1 LLEKSKKLAL
11 KIAQILDDRKAI
23 DVVVLDIHKLTI
35 IADYFVI
42 ASGTSEIQVRAL
54 CDEVEDKLKQEG
66 IEAIHKDGH
75 GGNRWVALDYG
86 DVIVHIFHQDEREFY
101 DLERLWADGIP
112 LSVDNA

>member
-1 LLEKSKKLAL
+1 MLEKSKELAF
-11 KIAQILDDRKAI
+11 KIAHILDDRKAV
-23 DVVVLDIHKLTI
+23 DVVVLDIHELTI

-42 ASGTSEIQVRAL
+42 ASGTSETQVRAL
-54 CDEVEDKLKQEG
+54 CDEVEDKIKQEG
-66 IEAIHKDGH
+66 MEPIHKDGH

-86 DVIVHIFHQDEREFY
+86 DVIVHIFHQEEREFY

>member
-1 LLEKSKKLAL
+1 MLEKSKKLAL

-86 DVIVHIFHQDEREFY
+86 DVIVHIFHQDERKFY